1 MIMKIIP
8 AFLSLLLL
16 VSSFPAHASDEAI
29 ESIQEYL
36 DFAPYDAGI
45 ILPEQLTEEIF
56 QEFLFIDTR
65 DDEQFEAETIAGA
78 MNIEWREVLS
88 RIDEIP
94 EDQTVILF
102 CNTGTLSSQA
112 LLALRVAGREN
123 VLVLQTGFKGW
134 LVDAAFKP

>member
-1 MIMKIIP
+1 MTMKIIP
-8 AFLSLLLL
+8 ALLSLLLL
-16 VSSFPAHASDEAI
+16 VSSFPAHASDEAM
-29 ESIQEYL
+29 EAMQDYL
-36 DFAPYDAGI
+36 DFATYDAGI

-65 DDEQFEAETIAGA
+65 DDEQFEAETIPGA

-94 EDQTVILF
+94 EDRTVILF

-134 LVDAAFKP
+134 LADAAFKP